1 MNLIGFLYKRYQEMN
16 INRDL
21 VLKRFDRLDILLE
34 KLREIKDVQKKKFLS
49 DLTLQLS
56 AQRALVVS
64 INICIDIGAHILSLN
79 KSGKPETY
87 SEIFENL
94 SNLEI
99 IDIKRKDDIIALV
112 KFRNL
117 LGHLYMEINNEK
129 VYEIIQKD
137 LDILTFFKKDIF
149 TKFKNELK
157 NGL

>member
-1 MNLIGFLYKRYQEMN
+1 MN

-34 KLREIKDVQKKKFLS
+34 KLREIKDVEKKKFLS

>member
-1 MNLIGFLYKRYQEMN
+1 MN

-34 KLREIKDVQKKKFLS
+34 KLREIKDVEKKKFLN

-94 SNLEI
+94 SNLE
-99 IDIKRKDDIIALV
+99 AC
-112 KFRNL
+112 
-117 LGHLYMEINNEK
+117 
-129 VYEIIQKD
+129 
-137 LDILTFFKKDIF
+137 
-149 TKFKNELK
+149 
-157 NGL
+157 

>member
-1 MNLIGFLYKRYQEMN
+1 MN

-21 VLKRFDRLDILLE
+21 VIKRFDRLDTLLE
-34 KLREIKDVQKKKFLS
+34 KLREIKDVEKKKFLN

-79 KSGKPETY
+79 KNGKPETY
-87 SEIFENL
+87 SGIFENL

-99 IDIKRKDDIIALV
+99 IDKKRKDDIIALV

-137 LDILTFFKKDIF
+137 LDILTFFKKDIY
-149 TKFKNELK
+149 TKFRNELK

>member
-1 MNLIGFLYKRYQEMN
+1 MN

-21 VLKRFDRLDILLE
+21 VIKRFDRLDTLLE
-34 KLREIKDVQKKKFLS
+34 KLREIKDVEEKKFLN

-99 IDIKRKDDIIALV
+99 INIKRKDDIIALV

-157 NGL
+157 NEL

>member
-1 MNLIGFLYKRYQEMN
+1 MN

-21 VLKRFDRLDILLE
+21 VIKRFDRLDTLLE
-34 KLREIKDVQKKKFLS
+34 KLREIKDVEKKKFLN

-79 KSGKPETY
+79 KNGKPETY

-99 IDIKRKDDIIALV
+99 IGTKRKDDIIALV
-112 KFRNL
+112 KFKNL

-129 VYEIIQKD
+129 IYENIQKD

-149 TKFKNELK
+149 SKFKNELK

>member
-1 MNLIGFLYKRYQEMN
+1 M
-16 INRDL
+16 
-21 VLKRFDRLDILLE
+21 
-34 KLREIKDVQKKKFLS
+34 
-49 DLTLQLS
+49 
-56 AQRALVVS
+56 S

-79 KSGKPETY
+79 KNGKPETY

-99 IDIKRKDDIIALV
+99 IDKKRKDDIIALV

-137 LDILTFFKKDIF
+137 LDILTFFKKDIY

>member
-1 MNLIGFLYKRYQEMN
+1 MN

-34 KLREIKDVQKKKFLS
+34 KLREIKDVEKKKFLS

-99 IDIKRKDDIIALV
+99 INIKRKDDIIALV

>member
-1 MNLIGFLYKRYQEMN
+1 MN

-21 VLKRFDRLDILLE
+21 VIKRFDRLDILLK
-34 KLREIKDVQKKKFLS
+34 KLREIKSVEKKKFLN

-79 KSGKPETY
+79 KNRKPETY

-94 SNLEI
+94 SDLDI
-99 IDIKRKDDIIALV
+99 IDKKRKDDLIALV

-117 LGHLYMEINNEK
+117 LGHLYMEIDNEK
-129 VYEIIQKD
+129 VYDIIQRE
-137 LDILTFFKKDIF
+137 LDILTSFKRDIF

-157 NGL
+157 NSSWTKALAL

>member
-1 MNLIGFLYKRYQEMN
+1 MN

-21 VLKRFDRLDILLE
+21 VIKRFDRLDILLK
-34 KLREIKDVQKKKFLS
+34 KLREIKSVEKKKFLN

-79 KSGKPETY
+79 KNGKPETY

-94 SNLEI
+94 SDLDI
-99 IDIKRKDDIIALV
+99 IDKKRKDDLIALV

-117 LGHLYMEINNEK
+117 LGHLYMEIDNVK
-129 VYEIIQKD
+129 VYDIIQRE
-137 LDILTFFKKDIF
+137 LDILTSFKRDIF

-157 NGL
+157 NSS

>member
-1 MNLIGFLYKRYQEMN
+1 MN

-21 VLKRFDRLDILLE
+21 VIKRFDRLDTLLE
-34 KLREIKDVQKKKFLS
+34 KLREIKIVEKRKFLN

-64 INICIDIGAHILSLN
+64 INICIDIGAHILSIN

-99 IDIKRKDDIIALV
+99 IDTKRKDDLIALV
-112 KFRNL
+112 KLRNL
-117 LGHLYMEINNEK
+117 LGHLYMEIDNKK

-137 LDILTFFKKDIF
+137 LDILTFFKKDILI
-149 TKFKNELK
+149 KFKNELK
-157 NGL
+157 NGS